1 MYEKLTDKTEQFIGN
16 YQILQQE
23 WKKERNAMVAAAAM
37 IFVEQ
42 ERTADPDRLELCS
55 QIVKKDTGILSV
67 YRGTVRPIL
76 LANMSLSQDPEG
88 YLESVKKLVD
98 SFSEKHIFDNSF
110 AVPAA
115 ITLLECISPGYID
128 VYVRQ
133 AKEIFSLLR
142 EKYPNLTGK
151 EDLPHSVMLAVADA
165 DPNLLLADA
174 GACFEILKGFSGK
187 DELQAL
193 CLTLSLSN
201 MPPQE
206 KCDKV
211 LDIFRILK
219 ETGHEYGKSYEITSL
234 GALMVLEKSA
244 EELADR
250 IGHADD
256 LLVKVKGLGS
266 MGLGTAGR
274 RMIAASLVLETDVK
288 CSVCAVSDRAA
299 EVISS
304 VNLST
309 AEMTMTKYLSSMATA
324 FAVEP

>member
-1 MYEKLTDKTEQFIGN
+1 MYEQLTAKTDQFIQN
-16 YQILQQE
+16 YQILQEE
-23 WKKERNAMVAAAAM
+23 WKKERNAMVVAAAM
-37 IFVEQ
+37 VFAEQ
-42 ERTADPDRLELCS
+42 GKTADCDKLKACS
-55 QIVKKDTGILSV
+55 QILNKNTGVLSV
-67 YRGTVRPIL
+67 YRGAVRPIL
-76 LANMSLSQDPEG
+76 LANMSLCSDPAG

-98 SFSEKHIFDNSF
+98 SFSEKRIFDNSF

-115 ITLLECISPGYID
+115 ITLLECIHPGYME

-133 AKEIFSLLR
+133 AKEIYSLLR

-165 DPNLLLADA
+165 DPNQLLADA
-174 GACFEILKGFSGK
+174 GECFRILKGFSGK

-193 CLTLSLSN
+193 CLTLSLSR
-201 MPPQE
+201 MLPKE

-211 LDIFRILK
+211 LDVFRILK
-219 ETGHEYGKSYEITSL
+219 ETGHEYGRSYELTSL

-250 IGHADD
+250 IGYADG

-288 CSVCAVSDRAA
+288 CSVCAVSERAA

-309 AEMTMTKYLSSMATA
+309 AEMTMTMHLSAMATA
-324 FAVEP
+324 FAAAP